1 MGIYSSVLW
10 RFPSTHKTLGLNISE
25 QTKNKYINKQTNKE
39 IYKQKTKQYK
49 KTKTRTTKN
58 LKLYNKNQQQ
68 HKKQKKKWLR
78 CWDNIFDYSKW
89 LLSRE
94 QIDQSNWNDTD
105 KGGQRL

>member
-39 IYKQKTKQYK
+39 IYKQKNTK

-68 HKKQKKKWLR
+68 HKKQKKKNDWGVEITFLTTQS
-78 CWDNIFDYSKW
+78 DYYQGNK
-89 LLSRE
+89 
-94 QIDQSNWNDTD
+94 
-105 KGGQRL
+105 